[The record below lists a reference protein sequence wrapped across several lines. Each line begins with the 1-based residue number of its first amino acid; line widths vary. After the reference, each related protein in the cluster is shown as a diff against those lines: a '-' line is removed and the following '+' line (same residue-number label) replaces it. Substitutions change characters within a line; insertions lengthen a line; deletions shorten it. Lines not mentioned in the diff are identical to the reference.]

1 MGQYIVLYI
10 LLGASLVCS
19 VGRNVFSKLGGER
32 FSGLSNVL
40 GTNIFTAVLALIIF
54 GITMPD
60 LSLITPEIILFALAY
75 SLLSMLSPCLHIM
88 ALERGSVSV
97 CSLIYGCA
105 FLLPTVFGMF
115 FKHDMPGI
123 LSVIG
128 IVLVIAAIILTTGK
142 PGKGGGYVFISL
154 AAMVA
159 SGGVGIA
166 QTIFSN
172 THDPSLQN
180 ELLFTAFTMNL
191 IISSAMLLFLKFK
204 KTAKPIKIDKRY
216 FICALMLA
224 ACVVGQNRINLDLA
238 GKLPSVIMFPVAS
251 GGGIAATTLLSGIL
265 FREKLRPRQIIGI
278 CAAVCAIVII
288 FI

>member
-1 MGQYIVLYI
+1 MIHYI

-19 VGRNVFSKLGGER
+19 VGRNVFSKLGGDR
-32 FSGLSNVL
+32 FSGLANVL
-40 GTNIFTAVLALIIF
+40 GTNIFTAVLALIVF

-60 LSLITPEIILFALAY
+60 LTLITPEIVLFALAY
-75 SLLSMLSPCLHIM
+75 SVLSMLSPCLHIM

-115 FKHDMPGI
+115 FKRDVPGV

-128 IVLVIAAIILTTGK
+128 IILVISAIILTTGK
-142 PGKGGGYVFISL
+142 PGKGGGYVFISV

-172 THDPSLQN
+172 THEESLQN
-180 ELLFTAFTMNL
+180 ELLFTAFTINL
-191 IISSAMLLFLKFK
+191 IISAIMLAVLRIR
-204 KTAKPIKIDKRY
+204 KTANPIKINKRY

-238 GKLPSVIMFPVAS
+238 GKLPSVVMFPVAS
-251 GGGIAATTLLSGIL
+251 GGGIAATTMLSTVL
-265 FREKLRPRQIIGI
+265 FREKLNPRQIVGI
-278 CAAVCAIVII
+278 YVAIAAIIII
-288 FI
+288 FS